1 MNTGSRVVTLRLSS
15 HISCLR
21 LLSDAVGCVAVG
33 TQDGTVVLYD
43 LRDFRHPVFA
53 RVLHEKAVA
62 AAVEAIEDGVIR
74 ILFLLIPSLS
84 TILSSIFHTPAA
96 AEEFFRPSPWWI
108 KYDYI
113 RTELPKE
120 PIVKQRYKVPLLR
133 SKK

>member
-84 TILSSIFHTPAA
+84 SLPILYSLFSFISLFL
-96 AEEFFRPSPWWI
+96 FLSFS
-108 KYDYI
+108 
-113 RTELPKE
+113 LPH
-120 PIVKQRYKVPLLR
+120 P
-133 SKK
+133 